1 MFNKKEVNMLAK
13 RSLKQLILLLAL
25 LLFVWS
31 CSKEDSTNQP
41 AINEAETLIKY
52 LESVQSPYGKDYV
65 NTDLPSIID
74 AATLKTDLEAG
85 KAYIIDIRSAA
96 DFATGHI
103 RGAVNLP
110 ETDVINHI
118 KSLDATKYDKI
129 VIVCYTGQ
137 TAGYYASL
145 ARILGYKNVFSL
157 KWGMA
162 SWHSDFAKKWR
173 DVIANGN
180 KYATQF
186 ETKAN
191 PKGPKTTYPI
201 LNTGK
206 TTAKEILEARVN
218 ALINAKF
225 SSATITADEVFQNL
239 NKYYIVCYWPESQ
252 YLDPGHIPGAI
263 QYTPKSSLKTETD
276 LLTLP
281 TNKTIVIYCYTG
293 QTSAFL
299 VAYLRLIGY
308 DAKSLLFGANG
319 MIYDKLVEKKMTAF
333 SENEIKNYDYEK

>member
-1 MFNKKEVNMLAK
+1 MMKKWN
-13 RSLKQLILLLAL
+13 LKQLAL
-25 LLFVWS
+25 LLFLAFFIWS
-31 CSKEDSTNQP
+31 CSEDKTNEP

-52 LESVQSPYGKDYV
+52 LESSENPYGKYYV
-65 NTDLPSIID
+65 NTDLPSIVD
-74 AATLKTDLEAG
+74 AATLKADLEAG

-96 DFATGHI
+96 DFASGHI
-103 RGAVNLP
+103 RTAVNLP
-110 ETDVINHI
+110 ETDVLNHI
-118 KSLDATKYDKI
+118 KSLDASKYDKI

-145 ARILGYKNVFSL
+145 ARILGYKNVYSL

-180 KYATQF
+180 KYASQF

-191 PKGPKTTYPI
+191 PKGPKGTYPVI
-201 LNTGK
+201 NTGK
-206 TTAKEILEARVN
+206 KTAQEILEARVN
-218 ALINAKF
+218 TLVAEKF
-225 SSATITADEVFQNL
+225 AAATITADQVFQNL
-239 NKYYIVCYWPESQ
+239 DKYYIVNYWPESQ

-263 QYTPKSSLKTETD
+263 QYTPKSSLKTEVD

-281 TNKTIVIYCYTG
+281 TNKTIVVYCYTG

-333 SENEIKNYDYEK
+333 SESEIKNYDYEK